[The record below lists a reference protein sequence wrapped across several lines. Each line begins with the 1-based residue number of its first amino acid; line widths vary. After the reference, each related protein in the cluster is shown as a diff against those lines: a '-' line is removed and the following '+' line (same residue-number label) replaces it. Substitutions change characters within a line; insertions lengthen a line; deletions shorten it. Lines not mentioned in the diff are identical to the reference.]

1 MSGRYFEMSSS
12 QLTTIEAVSGKG
24 CVVRG
29 DDIDTDRIIP
39 ARFMKDITFDD
50 MGNHLFEDARK
61 AAKGNHPLDDERFF
75 GSEILVVGK
84 NFGCG
89 SSREHAPQALMRFGF
104 RAFIGESF
112 ADIFAGNCCSLG
124 LVCITLDERDAES
137 LREGIELDPEQQ
149 LSIDVADQTVTS
161 RSGVM
166 RGAIPDGTRDRL
178 LKGHWNATSLLMD
191 AGETIEQTASRLGY
205 VSGY

>member
-1 MSGRYFEMSSS
+1 MSPKS
-12 QLTTIEAVSGKG
+12 LTPIDKVMGTC
-24 CVVRG
+24 CVLRG

-39 ARFMKDITFDD
+39 ARFMKDITFDA
-50 MGNHLFEDARK
+50 MGEHLFEDARK

-124 LVCITLDERDAES
+124 LVCITLDEGDAES
-137 LREGIELDPEQQ
+137 LRGSIELDPEQAVA
-149 LSIDVADQTVTS
+149 IDVSGQTVTS
-161 RSGVM
+161 RA
-166 RGAIPDGTRDRL
+166 GAMQGCIPEGTRDRL
-178 LKGHWNATSLLMD
+178 LKGHWDATGLLLD
-191 AGETIEQTASRLGY
+191 AGDAIERTAENLAYVRGY
-205 VSGY
+205 

>member
-1 MSGRYFEMSSS
+1 MSSS
-12 QLTTIEAVSGKG
+12 QLTTIEAVSGTG
-24 CVVRG
+24 CVLRG

-89 SSREHAPQALMRFGF
+89 SSREHAPQSLMRFGF
-104 RAFIGESF
+104 RAFIGQSF

-124 LVCITLDERDAES
+124 LVCITLDEANAES
-137 LREGIELDPEQQ
+137 LRENIELDPEQTI
-149 LSIDVADQTVTS
+149 SIDVAAQTVTS

-166 RGAIPDGTRDRL
+166 RGSIPEGTRNRL
-178 LKGHWNATSLLMD
+178 LEGQWNATSLLMD
-191 AGETIEQTASRLGY
+191 AGKKIEETASTLGY